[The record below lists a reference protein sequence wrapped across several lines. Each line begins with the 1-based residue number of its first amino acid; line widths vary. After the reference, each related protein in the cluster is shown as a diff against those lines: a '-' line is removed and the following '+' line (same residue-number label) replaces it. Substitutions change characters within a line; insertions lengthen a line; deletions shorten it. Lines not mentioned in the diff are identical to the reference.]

1 MHIQVL
7 TFCITYIDMDYSGVP
22 VPSILTLDVN
32 HTRSCANIN
41 ISDDNIVE
49 GMEMFQVNFIET
61 EGNQIQYF
69 GSNITDVHII
79 DNESESLKGYLLA

>member
-1 MHIQVL
+1 M
-7 TFCITYIDMDYSGVP
+7 
-22 VPSILTLDVN
+22 PSILTLDVN

-79 DNESESLKGYLLA
+79 DNESESQRVIYWHNN